1 LSQTYSMTEV
11 KDHFGDY
18 ALTKIPE
25 SETRTF
31 LNQLMIFMGVLAVWA
46 AVFAGAALASWF
58 DAATLVV
65 SVVIGCIIL
74 GVIAYLTGYIGSRT
88 RASTYVILRHSTGR
102 GVAMIAG
109 LIISGISATI
119 WFAYETWLFGVIMQ
133 GVFPD
138 IPFMRVEVAS
148 IWGGL
153 LMMTTALIGYRALSV
168 LSYFIVP
175 AWFVILPMALAAA
188 IDINGGWAALMAA
201 KPPTPADIGVGI
213 TFTVGV
219 YIVGATIAPDV
230 TRFSRKPHDG
240 PLAWFIHV
248 VLFMPIIMAA
258 GGFLQLLA
266 PGVNLVAAMVGVGM
280 VWAVVL
286 TGVVGQWTTNDNNLY
301 SSSLAW
307 CNVIPI
313 KRAYWVAIMG
323 IIGTIIA
330 ALIALGF
337 GVSLEALLILGTLLG
352 TWIPPMAAVMIAD
365 FYVVKPSLMGVKVVE
380 KRYDWGPGTVYHLV
394 NWPAVVAI
402 VVGGFLAWWI
412 PQIYPTVP
420 GVVIGFGSS
429 LALFIILMTVCVK
442 LGVKYGIGKWVETG
456 KGF

>member
-1 LSQTYSMTEV
+1 MTEV

-18 ALTKIPE
+18 ALMKIPE
-25 SETRTF
+25 AETRTF
-31 LNQLMIFMGVLAVWA
+31 LNQLIVFMGVLAVWA
-46 AVFAGAALASWF
+46 AVFAGAALASWH
-58 DAATLVV
+58 DAATLIV
-65 SVVIGCIIL
+65 SVLIGCIIL
-74 GVIAYLTGYIGSRT
+74 GIIAYLTGYIGSRT
-88 RASTYVILRHSTGR
+88 RATTYVILRHSMGR
-102 GVAMIAG
+102 VVAMIAG
-109 LIISGISATI
+109 LILSGISAMI

-138 IPFMRVEVAS
+138 IPLMRVEVAS

-175 AWFVILPMALAAA
+175 AWFVIIPMALTAA
-188 IDINGGWAALMAA
+188 IDINGGWSALMAA
-201 KPPTPADIGVGI
+201 RPPTPMDIGAGI

-248 VLFMPIIMAA
+248 VVFMPIIMAA

-266 PGVNLVAAMVGVGM
+266 PGVNLAAAMVGMGM
-280 VWAVVL
+280 VWAVLV
-286 TGVVGQWTTNDNNLY
+286 TGVVGQWSTNDNNLY

-307 CNVIPI
+307 CNAIPI
-313 KRAYWVAIMG
+313 KRVYWVAIMG
-323 IIGTIIA
+323 IIGTVIA

-337 GVSLEALLILGTLLG
+337 GVSLDALLILGSFLG

-365 FYVVKPSLMGVKVVE
+365 FYMVKPFLLGEKDIE
-380 KRYDWGPGTVYHLV
+380 KRYAWGPGTVYNLV

-402 VVGGFLAWWI
+402 IIGGFLAWWM
-412 PQIYPTVP
+412 PQVYPAAP
-420 GVVIGFGSS
+420 GVAVGFGVSFI
-429 LALFIILMTVCVK
+429 LFILLMTACVK
-442 LGVKYGIGKWVETG
+442 LGIKYGIGKWIETE